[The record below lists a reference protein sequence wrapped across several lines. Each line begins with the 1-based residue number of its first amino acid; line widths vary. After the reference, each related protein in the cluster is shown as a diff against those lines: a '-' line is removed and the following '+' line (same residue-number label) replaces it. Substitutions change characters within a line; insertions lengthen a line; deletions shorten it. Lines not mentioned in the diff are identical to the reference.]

1 MNLVENGLKMVK
13 NQGFHMNLVGMAK
26 TENVIAFLNKFLKDC
41 IAKMRSKNVFFFKSR
56 KNPEQTPIY
65 IVDI

>member
-1 MNLVENGLKMVK
+1 
-13 NQGFHMNLVGMAK
+13 MNLVGMAK